1 MTEREANPRSDDLR
15 WRPAQPKWSTA
26 ERVIARKAFD
36 SALQSELRALIA
48 EVKRKAQRIKDPAE
62 LWDLEEFLAKRRAQ
76 INRDYDYRYSVLP
89 RVFGMLIGKG
99 KLAEQQLRG
108 LSEEKLELIRGWAKF

>member
-1 MTEREANPRSDDLR
+1 MTENEATLRSDNLS
-15 WRPAQPKWSTA
+15 WRPAEPKWSAA
-26 ERVIARKAFD
+26 EKVIARKAFD